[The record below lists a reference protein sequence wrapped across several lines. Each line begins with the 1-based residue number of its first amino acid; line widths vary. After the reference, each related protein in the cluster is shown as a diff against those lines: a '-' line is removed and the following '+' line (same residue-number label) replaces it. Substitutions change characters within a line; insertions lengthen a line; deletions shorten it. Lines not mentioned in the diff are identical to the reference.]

1 MRRFNLAVALAM
13 GVALVGSA
21 ANAQIQASKE
31 QIQYWTSKWT
41 GERFADGR
49 PKVSDDLMKRME
61 LVSLEEAWGTMRRM
75 GFNNQFEG
83 DWIHIDTD
91 DVKPIIGR
99 ALTVQFMPLRPDMRE
114 PMQAQATQEKR
125 LGPHNT
131 WPIELLQRGDVYVAD
146 SYGKIADGTLIGDRL
161 GNGIY
166 AKSQNGVVFYG
177 SVRDE
182 EGLRAIPGFNGLV
195 KGFHPSAIAE
205 MQMAGINPPIRIG
218 AATVLP
224 GDVVLAK
231 RGGVIFIPAILAEQV
246 VLDSEFVRMTDA
258 FAFAMVQEGRYTAG
272 QMDQALTPEMK
283 TYFRSWLKA
292 DPRRVVV
299 PANQLEAI
307 LTQRGY

>member
-1 MRRFNLAVALAM
+1 MRRFRLAIAVAM
-13 GVALVGSA
+13 GAALMGSA

-75 GFNNQFEG
+75 GYNNQFEG

-99 ALTVQFMPLRPDMRE
+99 ALTVQYMPLRPDMRD
-114 PMQAQATQEKR
+114 PMLAQAQQEKR

-131 WPIELLQRGDVYVAD
+131 WPIELLQNGDVYVAD
-146 SYGKIADGTLIGDRL
+146 AYGKIADGTLIGDRL

-166 AKSQNGVVFYG
+166 AKSKNGVVFYG

-182 EGLRAIPGFNGLV
+182 EGLRAIGGFNGLV
-195 KGFHPSAIAE
+195 KGFHPSAISE

-272 QMDQALTPEMK
+272 QMDQPLTPAMK
-283 TYFRSWLKA
+283 QDFRRWLQA
-292 DPRRVVV
+292 DPKRVVV